1 MYCIITYNKTFVS
14 EIKIKTNLNYNYG
27 EKVDVD
33 VVVVV
38 VVGGEFKTQSS
49 DSKSMTDTAW

>member
-1 MYCIITYNKTFVS
+1 MLSFAKSKNHLSKFV
-14 EIKIKTNLNYNYG
+14 KIKTSRNYNYG
-27 EKVDVD
+27 EKVD